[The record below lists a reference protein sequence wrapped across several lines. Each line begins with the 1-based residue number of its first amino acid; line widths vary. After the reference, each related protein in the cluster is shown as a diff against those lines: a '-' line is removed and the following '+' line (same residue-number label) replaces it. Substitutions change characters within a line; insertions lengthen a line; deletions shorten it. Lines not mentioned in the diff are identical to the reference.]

1 MAYYS
6 DGYERFLTG
15 FHAIIGA
22 RDSGKTTILQNVFN
36 LAYDQGYTIVIID
49 SCTDHP
55 NKSLLVR
62 THQAFEDSVHITSPE
77 KSRILQSYFIPFKTD
92 FYPCEMI
99 AMNLNKRIFLFDVSK
114 YLEEGY
120 DTEDLKKREEIRMY
134 YKRLARQILYA
145 VQKMLMTKKV
155 IILMDEIE
163 LIPSMFNVLVDLK
176 DSSTSIVMT
185 LHSSVS
191 LKFFGTLFKEVRL
204 E

>member
-6 DGYERFLTG
+6 DGYERFITG

-36 LAYDQGYTIVIID
+36 LAYGQDYTIVIID

-62 THQAFEDSVHITSPE
+62 THQAFEDSILITSPE
-77 KSRILQSYFIPFKTD
+77 KNRILQSYFIPFKKD
-92 FYPCEMI
+92 FFPCEII
-99 AMNLNKRIFLFDVSK
+99 AKNLDKRIFLFDVSK

-120 DTEDLKKREEIRMY
+120 DTEDLRKREEIRMY

-145 VQKMLMTKKV
+145 VVKVLKQKKV

-163 LIPSMFNVLVDLK
+163 LIPSMYNVLTDLRN
-176 DSSTSIVMT
+176 SNVSITMA
-185 LHSSVS
+185 LHSSAS
-191 LKFFGTLFKEVRL
+191 LKFFGTLFKEVHL